1 MCLENGE
8 DFDLEKDTELA
19 YEAQKYKC
27 MYDKAYEQHLF
38 FFFSKN
44 LFYPKPKFPLFRFF
58 SIFLEVL
65 IVVFKESIS

>member
-38 FFFSKN
+38 FFSQKIYFTQN
-44 LFYPKPKFPLFRFF
+44 QNFLCLDFFLFF
-58 SIFLEVL
+58 
-65 IVVFKESIS
+65 